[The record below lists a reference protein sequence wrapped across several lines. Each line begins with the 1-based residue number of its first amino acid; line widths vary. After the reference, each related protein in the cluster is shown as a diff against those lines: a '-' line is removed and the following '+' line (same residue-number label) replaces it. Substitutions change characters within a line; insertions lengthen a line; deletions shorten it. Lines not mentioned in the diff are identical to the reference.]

1 MNNRVMQFGIDDRPG
16 RKNIGIIFADL
27 NGLKRM
33 NDDNGHSAGDKLI
46 KDAAAIL
53 KEVFPQDEI
62 YRAGGDE
69 FMILLRDTSMKELQ
83 QYEKKI
89 KDKAAETDSVS
100 FAVGLCLE
108 EDSQK
113 IYNAMK
119 TADINMYE
127 DKNKFYDAHPEL
139 NRR

>member
-1 MNNRVMQFGIDDRPG
+1 
-16 RKNIGIIFADL
+16 
-27 NGLKRM
+27 M

-69 FMILLRDTSMKELQ
+69 FMVLLRDTSLEQLK
-83 QYEKKI
+83 QYEKTI
-89 KDKAAETDSVS
+89 KEKADKTDNVS
-100 FAVGLCLE
+100 FAVGISIE

-119 TADINMYE
+119 AADVNMYE
-127 DKNKFYDAHPEL
+127 DKKKFYGGHPEFK
-139 NRR
+139 RH